1 MKENVLPTAAGY
13 QFAICNS
20 VVPSLMQESKGGWGK
35 AKRCPRKTA
44 VWGFAAL
51 SHQPPLCRVPRVWA
65 RPAVA
70 ALWCLFLAAIVIAP
84 GFVSVV
90 RAQSPRSIDDELL
103 DDLQSDPIDEYDREL
118 FGPADRPTPGEE
130 PPDAQRQEQL
140 LRQLG
145 DAAIAEDEN
154 PLLTIARRMQ
164 NVEGNL
170 DRHQCGPST
179 QTEQGQIVAD
189 LDALI
194 EQARKACKK
203 GMSSGQP
210 SQQISSR
217 TPIGQAKPKAGTGN
231 GKPGRQPATDSNR
244 RPRGNGTAQ
253 KVDMGQMR
261 RLIKRLWGELPQHQR
276 EQMLQLPIEQFLP
289 KHELL
294 IEEYFRRLSQ
304 EKGVGE

>member
-1 MKENVLPTAAGY
+1 MKENVPPADAGP
-13 QFAICNS
+13 QFAIFNLQFSICNS
-20 VVPSLMQESKGGWGK
+20 HL
-35 AKRCPRKTA
+35 A
-44 VWGFAAL
+44 VSSSRAAL
-51 SHQPPLCRVPRVWA
+51 RRPWRSSA

-70 ALWCLFLAAIVIAP
+70 ALWCLVLAAIVIGAGP
-84 GFVSVV
+84 VSAV
-90 RAQSPRSIDDELL
+90 RAQAPRSIDDELL

-118 FGPADRPTPGEE
+118 FGPVDRPAPAEDA
-130 PPDAQRQEQL
+130 PDAQRQEQL

-145 DAAIAEDEN
+145 DAAIAEDED
-154 PLLTIARRMQ
+154 PLLTIARRMH

-179 QTEQGQIVAD
+179 QTEQEQIVAD

-194 EQARKACKK
+194 EQVRKACKK
-203 GMSSGQP
+203 SMSSGQP

-217 TPIGQAKPKAGTGN
+217 TPIGQPKPKAGTGN
-231 GKPGRQPATDSNR
+231 GKPGQQPATNSDR

-289 KHELL
+289 KYELL